1 MFTTRPLSLTGEA
14 LKWLAILTLASL
26 LAALAAQLVS
36 GHDAAPSAPA
46 LLPPTMEQS
55 AKPMAIWRILADQ
68 KSGNFEQALE
78 DWPYAPLSCDAEV
91 WRQIAIAQAQL
102 AFRDVDAA
110 SDALHAALAIE
121 PANPVAHYFRGIL
134 RMEQAAMAREWQDA
148 IGPVY
153 TRLVSTAARPEPA
166 LTKSMYQL
174 AARMEFEQA
183 IEEAKNVNLELP
195 LGDPTVPTVAT
206 APTVRDLLRA
216 LGAEDFEGKAH
227 HQLSYLLLENGS
239 GQEAEQHLDAAA
251 ELGQQI
257 VFGYQDLGA
266 FYEGRHDHLDA
277 ARAYAKA
284 LSHGSPLA
292 RPTQHIVRNL
302 RLAFIETW

>member
-1 MFTTRPLSLTGEA
+1 MTGEA
-14 LKWLAILTLASL
+14 LKWLAILMLASL
-26 LAALAAQLVS
+26 LTALAAKFIS
-36 GHDAAPSAPA
+36 GQEAAPAEPA
-46 LLPPTMEQS
+46 LLPSTMDQA
-55 AKPMAIWRILADQ
+55 AKPMAIWRILGDQ
-68 KSGNFEQALE
+68 KSGDFEQVLE

-91 WRQIAIAQAQL
+91 WRHIAIAQAQL
-102 AFRDVDAA
+102 ALRDVDAA
-110 SDALHAALAIE
+110 SDALYAALAIE

-134 RMEQAAMAREWQDA
+134 RLEQAAMAQEWQDA

-183 IEEAKNVNLELP
+183 IEEAWSVYFEMP

-206 APTVRDLLRA
+206 DPTVRDLLRA

-227 HQLSYLLLENGS
+227 HQLSYLLLERGS

-251 ELGQQI
+251 EMGQRI
-257 VFGYQDLGA
+257 VYGYQDLGA
-266 FYEGRHDHLDA
+266 FYEGEHQHLDA
-277 ARAYAKA
+277 FRAYAKA

-292 RPTQHIVRNL
+292 QPTQHIVRNL
-302 RLAFIETW
+302 RLAFIEMW